1 MLGDLGRQI
10 HGAFQSLTTSQKLD
24 DATVDAALQTICRA
38 LLASDVNIQ
47 LVQRLRTDV
56 KETVRRELVRIAAKR
71 SILQKAMFD
80 ALCRL
85 IDPGVK
91 PYVPSKVRA
100 RPQIIVLVGLQG
112 AGKTTTCTKL
122 AKHYAT
128 QLQLKVGVV
137 CTDTFRA
144 GAFDQLKQNAT
155 RAGIPFYGSYTD
167 ADPIHV
173 AREGI
178 AEFTRNKFDLVL
190 IDTSGRHTQEGELFE
205 EMRDM
210 VRVVRPQ
217 NVIFVL
223 DGTGGQTVEL
233 QAKGFRDAVPVGS
246 IVLTK
251 LDGYN
256 QTNAPLP
263 HGDDAKGP
271 KASNLAYSKGGGAL
285 SAVAATRSPIIF
297 LGTGEHLHDLEPF
310 DAKRFVSRMLGIN
323 DGTGLIE
330 TLQRNMNRMSDGDGL
345 ISKKTLKNIEA
356 GVFTLRDMAE
366 QIQRMS
372 NMGMGSLTQMMNMIP
387 GMSGLSSM
395 LGDGAAGDQAT
406 KSMKRLLH
414 ILDSMTPAEL
424 DASPH
429 AFAAQ
434 PSRIYRVALGSG
446 ASVVEVQQLLPKIAR
461 TLGQAK
467 SLHAQQKAQM
477 QKMQQMQQMLPAG
490 MMDQM
495 AASGGNPMAAMANM
509 FGGAGGAGG
518 ASGANPM
525 AAMANMFGAGGGG
538 GGGGA
543 PGGANPMAAM
553 ASMLGGGAAG
563 ANPMAAM
570 ANMFGAG
577 GAGGA
582 NPMAAMASM
591 FGDAGAG
598 GANPMAAM
606 ASMFG
611 GGGAGSAPSTLT
623 PKVKK
628 VKSRRR

>member
-1 MLGDLGRQI
+1 
-10 HGAFQSLTTSQKLD
+10 
-24 DATVDAALQTICRA
+24 
-38 LLASDVNIQ
+38 
-47 LVQRLRTDV
+47 
-56 KETVRRELVRIAAKR
+56 
-71 SILQKAMFD
+71 
-80 ALCRL
+80 
-85 IDPGVK
+85 
-91 PYVPSKVRA
+91 KV
-100 RPQIIVLVGLQG
+100 
-112 AGKTTTCTKL
+112 
-122 AKHYAT
+122 
-128 QLQLKVGVV
+128 
-137 CTDTFRA
+137 
-144 GAFDQLKQNAT
+144 
-155 RAGIPFYGSYTD
+155 
-167 ADPIHV
+167 
-173 AREGI
+173 
-178 AEFTRNKFDLVL
+178 NKFDLVL

-285 SAVAATRSPIIF
+285 SAVAPTRSPIIF

-446 ASVVEVQQLLPKIAR
+446 ASVVEVQQLLVQCAKSGEMAGMMGGKGGLFQTLSQAQAQAQNPAKPKIAR

-518 ASGANPM
+518 ASGANP
-525 AAMANMFGAGGGG
+525 
-538 GGGGA
+538 
-543 PGGANPMAAM
+543 
-553 ASMLGGGAAG
+553 
-563 ANPMAAM
+563 
-570 ANMFGAG
+570 
-577 GAGGA
+577 
-582 NPMAAMASM
+582 
-591 FGDAGAG
+591 
-598 GANPMAAM
+598 
-606 ASMFG
+606 
-611 GGGAGSAPSTLT
+611 
-623 PKVKK
+623 
-628 VKSRRR
+628 